1 MAPAFFRDRNSLL
14 FARSRSSVFASQE
27 TTRVSSE
34 LSRDKR
40 EIARMTVE
48 DMEVEKVVEVV
59 EGGMDDEEEEE
70 DVSDLE
76 TAFEE
81 AEDVAAIARIP
92 LMLSIIQTMEKTG
105 PLATQIKERAV
116 YAVVRAYCETG
127 NSAAV
132 TTFLRDNEA
141 FLSTISKAKTA
152 KLVRQI
158 LDIVCA
164 SKTTTVAQQEEVARS
179 ILDWC
184 VQHKR
189 SFLRQRVEAK
199 LAAVLYAQKKYAES
213 ISLVDKLL
221 HELKKLDDKQLLVET
236 HLLESQLHFSLRNVP
251 KSKAA
256 LTASRTAANAIYV
269 SPAQQAALD
278 SQSGTIHTEEADY
291 ATAHSYFL
299 EAFEQ
304 LDAMND
310 SVAAVKAL
318 KYMMLCKILDGL
330 KSVLAGK
337 TKTASSSSATTE
349 SMLSGKQAVKYAGK
363 DLEAMQAIAVA
374 AGNRNLKELQAVLT
388 LYPEQLQADLLIQHH
403 LHILQEQLLESNLLR
418 IVEPYS
424 CVELEYVAQ
433 KIELSVSVTE
443 RKLSQMILDG
453 ILQGI
458 LDQGKGQLVLYE
470 DATATATDGS
480 DSVTAKGLQVVAN
493 MDAVVTSL
501 FERSKAL
508 RTVMM

>member
-1 MAPAFFRDRNSLL
+1 MTTTAA
-14 FARSRSSVFASQE
+14 AVQE
-27 TTRVSSE
+27 
-34 LSRDKR
+34 
-40 EIARMTVE
+40 A
-48 DMEVEKVVEVV
+48 MEVEKAAAAAKAEAED
-59 EGGMDDEEEEE
+59 EGEEEEE
-70 DVSDLE
+70 DVSELNE
-76 TAFEE
+76 ALEE
-81 AEDVAAIARIP
+81 ALNDVKDAVIRIP
-92 LMLSIIQTMEKTG
+92 LLLAIIRNMEKVG
-105 PLATQIKERAV
+105 PAATQIKERAV
-116 YAVVRAYCETG
+116 YAVVRCYCETG
-127 NSAAV
+127 AASPAV
-132 TTFLRDNEA
+132 TTFLSDNEA
-141 FLSTISKAKTA
+141 FLSTITKAKTA

-158 LDIVCA
+158 LDIVCNSNSSSSSSSA
-164 SKTTTVAQQEEVARS
+164 DHQKIPSNKNLTTPPQQEEVARS
-179 ILDWC
+179 ILAWC
-184 VQHKR
+184 VAHKR

-199 LAAVLYAQKKYAES
+199 LAGVLYQQKKYAES
-213 ISLVDKLL
+213 LNLVDKLL

-291 ATAHSYFL
+291 GTAHSYFL

-310 SVAAVKAL
+310 EVSAVKAL

-330 KSVLAGK
+330 KKVLAGK
-337 TKTASSSSATTE
+337 TAADGPSSSTTE
-349 SMLSGKQAVKYAGK
+349 ASMLSGKQAVKYAGK
-363 DLEAMQAIAVA
+363 DLEAMQAIALA
-374 AGNRNLKELQAVLT
+374 AGHRNLKELQHVLT

-403 LHILQEQLLESNLLR
+403 LAILQEQLLESNLLR

-424 CVELEYVAQ
+424 CVELDYIAA
-433 KIELSVSVTE
+433 KIELPVRVTE

-453 ILQGI
+453 TLLGI

-470 DATATATDGS
+470 DATAATGS
-480 DSVTAKGLQVVAN
+480 DTVTAKGLQVVQN
-493 MDAVVTSL
+493 MDSVVTSL